1 MTVYGVVNGETQ
13 SAVELF
19 VRREDAGEMVENWR
33 RDERRGL
40 TCCGISGTTTSIP
53 RSTPDLSTGVAT
65 GRPKTMRSRCFAR
78 RRYSRKW

>member
-53 RSTPDLSTGVAT
+53 RSTPDLAPALQPGD
-65 GRPKTMRSRCFAR
+65 
-78 RRYSRKW
+78 RKP